1 MQMNS
6 EDRCRRLGI
15 KVPASLSLDILRELV
30 DQNHDNLRAS
40 NTNADDHEFTN
51 CQLSGSYPSFDI
63 EYNNGDSMEQ
73 TSVNA
78 AERIKAS
85 PRTYTLFNCPI
96 FDCSNSPSMVEFI
109 PQSLRKAIQEGK
121 DVCLA
126 HLLIPEEHSLTI
138 PRRNK
143 KFHAN
148 LP

>member
-1 MQMNS
+1 MLKS
-6 EDRCRRLGI
+6 KKTKTVTR
-15 KVPASLSLDILRELV
+15 SLRDTKTTNK
-30 DQNHDNLRAS
+30 DNHDNLRAS

-85 PRTYTLFNCPI
+85 SRTYTLFNCPI
-96 FDCSNSPSMVEFI
+96 LDCSNSPSMVEFI

-143 KFHAN
+143 KFRAN